1 MGVVRAGRIDHKKP
15 SLAER
20 RVGQHGGDLA
30 TWSSDQEGSGFL
42 SSMMSK
48 GKTFLAKH
56 PALVE
61 GVKGAV
67 RGIGEDGFKGAVRG
81 GLQGAISKSD
91 NMRRLFKQ

>member
-20 RVGQHGGDLA
+20 RIGQHGGDLA
-30 TWSSDQEGSGFL
+30 TWSSDQEGAGFL

-67 RGIGEDGFKGAVRG
+67 KGASDGGLHGALRG
-81 GLQGAISKSD
+81 GIQGVVSKSD
-91 NMRRLFKQ
+91 NIRRMLNK